1 MYRHRVSEEITAP
14 IWETHLEARRADGE
28 ATTGMRPRPIAAA
41 LDEPPPSLLEDPAL
55 VLAGASALGL
65 LATGLAAA
73 LGFLVGVLV
82 A

>member
-1 MYRHRVSEEITAP
+1 MYRHRPSEEITAP
-14 IWETHLEARRADGE
+14 IWEYVEPRRADE

-41 LDEPPPSLLEDPAL
+41 LDEPPPSVLEDPAL
-55 VLAGASALGL
+55 VLVGASALGL